1 MLKEEK
7 HARIQCP
14 NCKKSLGFIE
24 MDEEELKDITRLMCM
39 HCSELFFVDSN
50 KAVLFLEK

>member
-7 HARIQCP
+7 HVRIICP
-14 NCKKSLGFIE
+14 KCKKSLGFIE
-24 MDEEELKDITRLMCM
+24 MDEEELKNITQLMCM